1 LPRNVA
7 TTGVLPRDVATT
19 GGIFPLEIVAPVTRA
34 AGCFILI
41 FGLASPPDPPSLSL
55 ILGTPVT
62 FFSIFCCSRFAI
74 LSIFFAGETIHFVVS
89 LSEWYLIAFSN
100 VKLQSS

>member
-1 LPRNVA
+1 LPRN
-7 TTGVLPRDVATT
+7 VATT
-19 GGIFPLEIVAPVTRA
+19 GGIFPLEIVAAVTRA

-41 FGLASPPDPPSLSL
+41 LGLASPPDPPSLSL
-55 ILGTPVT
+55 ILGTPVPFIT